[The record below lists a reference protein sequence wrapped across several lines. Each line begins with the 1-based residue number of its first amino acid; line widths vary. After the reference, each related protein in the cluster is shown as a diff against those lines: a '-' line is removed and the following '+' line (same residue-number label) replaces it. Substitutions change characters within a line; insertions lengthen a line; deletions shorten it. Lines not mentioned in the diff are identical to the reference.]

1 MGLFGTRVYPMPTT
15 NTFAASASRL
25 RGRLRDNLSILSAT
39 AFLSGIHSNMV
50 SVVWQPFA
58 LSLGA
63 SIPTLGLLS
72 SLGGFGGIVTALNQP
87 IGGWLADR
95 IGRKPP
101 VVWASVVLIAAYAL
115 YMLAGLLGTWTILI
129 PGITLL
135 GISAINRPA
144 RSSLTAESVA
154 ADQRGM
160 GYSIV
165 QVATVL
171 PGIFAPVLGGFIA
184 DRATATA
191 IFPLCIAFEA
201 LSLFLVAR
209 YLNETHVP
217 DRRITWAEL
226 WSVLK
231 RAVIPP
237 PGLVGFA
244 VCLAGD
250 SFVWGLGLGVL
261 FGIFKQTY
269 GFSDAQLGAMN
280 SAMAISMVISQLPIG
295 RLIDRYGSKP
305 SLVISEALG
314 IPLMLLWAF
323 SSRFEVLVG
332 SYALFGLVG
341 STWGPAVMT
350 YLTARV
356 PPRER
361 SEAIGR
367 LSAFR
372 GVLAFPAPF
381 IGSLLFERGGLRLPI
396 LANLAGIVVV
406 IVGII
411 VLIREPR

>member
-1 MGLFGTRVYPMPTT
+1 MP
-15 NTFAASASRL
+15 NANAFAVSASRL

-50 SVVWQPFA
+50 AVVWQPFA

-72 SLGGFGGIVTALNQP
+72 SLGGFGGIATALNQP

-101 VVWASVVLIAAYAL
+101 VVWASVVLIAAYIL
-115 YMLAGLLGTWTILI
+115 YTLAGLLSTWTILI

-154 ADQRGM
+154 AEQRGM

-165 QVATVL
+165 QVATAL
-171 PGIFAPVLGGFIA
+171 PGVFAPVLGGFIA

-201 LSLFLVAR
+201 MSLFLVVR
-209 YLNETHVP
+209 YLTETHVP
-217 DRRITWAEL
+217 NRRIVWAEL
-226 WSVLK
+226 WPVLK
-231 RAVIPP
+231 RAVVPP

-261 FGIFKQTY
+261 FVT
-269 GFSDAQLGAMN
+269 
-280 SAMAISMVISQLPIG
+280 
-295 RLIDRYGSKP
+295 
-305 SLVISEALG
+305 
-314 IPLMLLWAF
+314 
-323 SSRFEVLVG
+323 
-332 SYALFGLVG
+332 
-341 STWGPAVMT
+341 
-350 YLTARV
+350 
-356 PPRER
+356 
-361 SEAIGR
+361 
-367 LSAFR
+367 
-372 GVLAFPAPF
+372 
-381 IGSLLFERGGLRLPI
+381 
-396 LANLAGIVVV
+396 
-406 IVGII
+406 
-411 VLIREPR
+411 